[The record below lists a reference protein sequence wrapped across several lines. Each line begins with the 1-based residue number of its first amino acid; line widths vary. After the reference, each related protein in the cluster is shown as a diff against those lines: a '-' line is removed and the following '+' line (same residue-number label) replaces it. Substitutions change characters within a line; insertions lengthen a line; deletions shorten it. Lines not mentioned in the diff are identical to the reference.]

1 MSCIV
6 NKVSGNKNFNIIA
19 MLALTLRERSRK
31 ATKAFHYSKPTFNAL
46 GVFMITTWLPAE
58 NIQIVDSVSDWKQA
72 IRLSSQPLLAK
83 ETITEE
89 YITAIFNSHQE
100 LGPYYVLA
108 PGLAMPHARPEQGA
122 IKNGLSLLHIK
133 QGVSFDAEANDPVYV
148 VIMLCAL
155 SGDEHINMITALADI
170 FSDDERL
177 SALLKASSMESIQS
191 VING

>member
-1 MSCIV
+1 
-6 NKVSGNKNFNIIA
+6 
-19 MLALTLRERSRK
+19 
-31 ATKAFHYSKPTFNAL
+31 
-46 GVFMITTWLPAE
+46 MITTWLPAE

-72 IRLSSQPLLAK
+72 IRLSAQPLLAK

-89 YITAIFNSHQE
+89 YIEAIFNSHQE

-133 QGVSFDAEANDPVYV
+133 QGVSFDAEENDPVYV

-177 SALLKASSMESIQS
+177 SALLKASSIESIQR
-191 VING
+191 VIKG

>member
-1 MSCIV
+1 
-6 NKVSGNKNFNIIA
+6 
-19 MLALTLRERSRK
+19 
-31 ATKAFHYSKPTFNAL
+31 
-46 GVFMITTWLPAE
+46 MITTWLPAE

-72 IRLSSQPLLAK
+72 IRLSAQPLLAK
-83 ETITEE
+83 ETMTEA
-89 YITAIFNSHQE
+89 YIDAIFNSHQE

-133 QGVSFDAEANDPVYV
+133 QGVSFDAEENDPVYV

-177 SALLKASSMESIQS
+177 SALLKASSIEEIQR
-191 VING
+191 VIKV

>member
-1 MSCIV
+1 
-6 NKVSGNKNFNIIA
+6 
-19 MLALTLRERSRK
+19 
-31 ATKAFHYSKPTFNAL
+31 
-46 GVFMITTWLPAE
+46 MIKTWLPAE

-72 IRLSSQPLLAK
+72 IRLSAQPLLAK
-83 ETITEE
+83 ETMTEA
-89 YITAIFNSHQE
+89 YIDAIFNSHQE

-133 QGVSFDAEANDPVYV
+133 QGVSFDAEENDPIYV

-177 SALLKASSMESIQS
+177 SALLKASSIEEIQR
-191 VING
+191 VIKG

>member
-1 MSCIV
+1 
-6 NKVSGNKNFNIIA
+6 
-19 MLALTLRERSRK
+19 
-31 ATKAFHYSKPTFNAL
+31 
-46 GVFMITTWLPAE
+46 MITTWLPAE

-72 IRLSSQPLLAK
+72 IRLSAQPLLAK

-89 YITAIFNSHQE
+89 YVEAIFNSHQE

-133 QGVSFDAEANDPVYV
+133 RGVSFNAEENDPIYV

-155 SGDEHINMITALADI
+155 SGDEHINMITALAEI

-177 SALLKASSMESIQS
+177 SALLKASTMETIQT

>member
-1 MSCIV
+1 
-6 NKVSGNKNFNIIA
+6 
-19 MLALTLRERSRK
+19 
-31 ATKAFHYSKPTFNAL
+31 
-46 GVFMITTWLPAE
+46 MITTWLPAE

-72 IRLSSQPLLAK
+72 IRLSAQPLLAK
-83 ETITEE
+83 ETMTEA
-89 YITAIFNSHQE
+89 YIDAIFNSHQE

-108 PGLAMPHARPEQGA
+108 PGLAMPHALPEQGA

-133 QGVSFDAEANDPVYV
+133 QGVSFDAEENDPVYV

-177 SALLKASSMESIQS
+177 SALLIASSIEEIQR
-191 VING
+191 VIKG

>member
-1 MSCIV
+1 
-6 NKVSGNKNFNIIA
+6 
-19 MLALTLRERSRK
+19 
-31 ATKAFHYSKPTFNAL
+31 
-46 GVFMITTWLPAE
+46 MITTWLPAE

-72 IRLSSQPLLAK
+72 IRLSAQPLLAK

-89 YITAIFNSHQE
+89 YIEAIFNSHQE

-133 QGVSFDAEANDPVYV
+133 QGVSFNAEENDPIYV

-155 SGDEHINMITALADI
+155 SGDEHINMITALAEI

-177 SALLKASSMESIQS
+177 SALLKASTMEKIQT

>member
-1 MSCIV
+1 
-6 NKVSGNKNFNIIA
+6 
-19 MLALTLRERSRK
+19 
-31 ATKAFHYSKPTFNAL
+31 
-46 GVFMITTWLPAE
+46 MITTWLPAE

-72 IRLSSQPLLAK
+72 IRLSAQPLLAK

-89 YITAIFNSHQE
+89 YIEAIFNSHQE

-133 QGVSFDAEANDPVYV
+133 QGVSFNAEENDPIYV
-148 VIMLCAL
+148 VMMLCAL
-155 SGDEHINMITALADI
+155 SGDEHINMITALAEI

-177 SALLKASSMESIQS
+177 SALLKASTMETIQT

>member
-1 MSCIV
+1 
-6 NKVSGNKNFNIIA
+6 
-19 MLALTLRERSRK
+19 
-31 ATKAFHYSKPTFNAL
+31 
-46 GVFMITTWLPAE
+46 MITTWLPAE

-72 IRLSSQPLLAK
+72 IRLSAQPLLAK
-83 ETITEE
+83 ETMTEA
-89 YITAIFNSHQE
+89 YIDAIFNSHQE

-133 QGVSFDAEANDPVYV
+133 QGVSFDAEENDPVYV

-177 SALLKASSMESIQS
+177 SALLKASSIEEIQG
-191 VING
+191 VIKG